1 MDENNTK
8 DTVEDL
14 ENKPE
19 ADTEKKVDN
28 ISDISDY
35 IDEDKR
41 EIDLL
46 NEKIEDLTNIV
57 KRTQADFMNYK
68 RRTEEERQSISLFAN
83 EMLLTEL
90 LIVID
95 NFDRALSQEN
105 VEKDSFFE
113 GISLIRKQIYSILEK
128 NGITEIDTN
137 IKFDPNIH
145 YAVMQE
151 DTGESDNILEVLQ
164 KGYLLKDK
172 VIRPAMVKVSK

>member
-28 ISDISDY
+28 ISDIYDY
-35 IDEDKR
+35 IDEDKK

-113 GISLIRKQIYSILEK
+113 GISLIRKTAI
-128 NGITEIDTN
+128 
-137 IKFDPNIH
+137 
-145 YAVMQE
+145 
-151 DTGESDNILEVLQ
+151 
-164 KGYLLKDK
+164 
-172 VIRPAMVKVSK
+172 